1 MLEEEKR
8 RERRFGRI
16 HVCLQGTAKNCA
28 STTLIGDPF
37 ELDLPPY
44 IEVWLF
50 RFPRL
55 TWTELG
61 NPVFPWWSA
70 IGDPLRNQASRD
82 IEHSRD
88 TLPLAPP

>member
-16 HVCLQGTAKNCA
+16 HVCLQGTAKVCA

-37 ELDLPPY
+37 ELDLPPH

-50 RFPRL
+50 RIPRL
-55 TWTELG
+55 T
-61 NPVFPWWSA
+61 
-70 IGDPLRNQASRD
+70 
-82 IEHSRD
+82 
-88 TLPLAPP
+88 

>member
-37 ELDLPPY
+37 ELDLPPH

-50 RFPRL
+50 RIPRL

-61 NPVFPWWSA
+61 NPVFPLFWQLGGPDWRPFEKS
-70 IGDPLRNQASRD
+70 GV
-82 IEHSRD
+82 
-88 TLPLAPP
+88 T